1 MFFKSC
7 AAVIEVRI
15 IPWPDHVGRMG
26 ETINAES
33 TIFEGRT
40 PVAKPRYRWEN
51 YFKTDIKEVARER
64 GLV

>member
-1 MFFKSC
+1 MYFMSC

-15 IPWPDHVGRMG
+15 MPWPDHVALMG

-33 TIFEGRT
+33 IIREGRR
-40 PVAKPRYRWEN
+40 PLAKTRYRCEDN
-51 YFKTDIKEVARER
+51 FKTDVKEVARER